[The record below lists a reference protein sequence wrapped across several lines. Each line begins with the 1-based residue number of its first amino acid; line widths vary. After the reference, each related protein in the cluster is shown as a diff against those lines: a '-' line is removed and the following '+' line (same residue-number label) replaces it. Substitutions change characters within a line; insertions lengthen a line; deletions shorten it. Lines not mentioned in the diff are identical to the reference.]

1 MSLRHAA
8 RRLSSLSA
16 ARASLVLDGAAPSAP
31 VAAALAAARRSI
43 PPRPGAPPWTS
54 PAPARR
60 RFGAKSDAGGDTPS
74 AGASAKAGPPSGSSP
89 ADAAS
94 SSTSQ
99 SDAANPMANIMF
111 PWERAVLSGDR
122 SVGPMSGMQKLY
134 WGAFALAVA
143 FLVANRAREYYA
155 SLKSKEEMA
164 AELAENRRAM
174 QAALDGESF
183 ADADDPFE
191 GMEPRE
197 IEAFLK
203 KQAPDGDPY
212 AGMSPEEIN
221 AHLHATQERTV
232 RENLSF
238 PKNLPGAGR

>member
-43 PPRPGAPPWTS
+43 PPRPGAP
-54 PAPARR
+54 R

-191 GMEPRE
+191 GMEPGE